1 MGVKKQ
7 IGLINTEQRG
17 DLTKGASL
25 VSVVPNGVGF
35 GISAIS
41 GTLAAALAAGASVF
55 AMRLDPGAGVVAYI
69 DRIRIQYTTIV
80 AYTTPLTAGRR
91 LAVFRGSGANAT
103 VGTAIA
109 AAVPKHTSFG
119 SPSEFNTAQGGD
131 MRISATAALTV
142 TGITFEA
149 DPIVTMPL
157 VHVGNAGN
165 YAESIFEFS
174 ASESAELVL
183 EPGQLLAVRCPQA
196 MDAAGT
202 WQLGVNVQWREAPA
216 YGS

>member
-35 GISAIS
+35 GVSGIS
-41 GTLAAALAAGASVF
+41 GTLAAALAANSAVF
-55 AMRLDPGAGVVAYI
+55 AMRLDPSSVEVAYI

-80 AYTTPLTAGRR
+80 AYTTPITAGRR
-91 LAVFRGSGANAT
+91 LAVFRGSGAAAT
-103 VGTAIA
+103 AGTAIA
-109 AAVPKHTSFG
+109 VAPPKHTAFG

-131 MRISATAALTV
+131 IRISATAALTV

-149 DPIVTMPL
+149 EPLVTMPL
-157 VHVGNAGN
+157 VHVGAAG
-165 YAESIFEFS
+165 AFTESIFEFS
-174 ASESAELVL
+174 SHESAELVL
-183 EPGQLLAVRCPQA
+183 EPGQVLAIRCPQA

-216 YGS
+216 YGA

>member
-17 DLTKGASL
+17 DLTKGSSL

-35 GISAIS
+35 GVS
-41 GTLAAALAAGASVF
+41 GITGALAALAANAAVF
-55 AMRLDPGAGVVAYI
+55 AMRLDPSSPNVAYI
-69 DRIRIQYTTIV
+69 DRLRLQWTTIV
-80 AYTTPLTAGRR
+80 AFTTPVTAGRR
-91 LAVFRGSGANAT
+91 LAVFRGSGAAASA
-103 VGTAIA
+103 GTAIA
-109 AAVPKHTSFG
+109 AAPPKHTAFG
-119 SPSEFNTAQGGD
+119 SPSEFNAAQGGD
-131 MRISATAALTV
+131 IRISAAAALTV

-149 DPIVTMPL
+149 APIVTMPL

-165 YAESIFEFS
+165 FAESIFEFS